1 MRSDYR
7 RLVCHDVE
15 RFVIY
20 KFHGREVGLPTV
32 GMPRCREICYIL
44 IPWSWGRITDGWY
57 ATMSRYLLYINST
70 VVRSDY
76 RRLVCH
82 DVVRSGL
89 PDGI

>member
-1 MRSDYR
+1 MSRDLFYINYTVVRSDYR
-7 RLVCHDVE
+7 RLVCHDVVSL
-15 RFVIY
+15 VIY
-20 KFHGREVGLPTV
+20 YFLGREVGLPTV
-32 GMPRCREICYIL
+32 GIPRCREICSIFIY
-44 IPWSWGRITDGWY
+44 
-57 ATMSRYLLYINST
+57 T